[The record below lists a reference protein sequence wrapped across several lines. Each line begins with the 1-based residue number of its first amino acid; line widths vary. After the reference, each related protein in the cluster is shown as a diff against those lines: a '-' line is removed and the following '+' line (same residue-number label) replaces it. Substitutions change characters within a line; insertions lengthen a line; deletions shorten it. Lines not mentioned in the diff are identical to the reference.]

1 MTDLLSNCR
10 RVCSF
15 GVLKNNKLLAR
26 LSSFPFLGF
35 MASLNTLGT
44 TLNLRL
50 LDSLLLDLCFL
61 AFAHRGCSTNC
72 LYHSSLNRHTR
83 GRAHDEVTS

>member
-1 MTDLLSNCR
+1 MANLLSNCR
-10 RVCSF
+10 RVCSL
-15 GVLKNNKLLAR
+15 GVLRNNKLPVR
-26 LSSFPFLGF
+26 LSSFPLLGF
-35 MASLNTLGT
+35 MASLNTFGT

-50 LDSLLLDLCFL
+50 LDSLLLDLYYL